1 MNPQFFVEFSAIIVL
16 VAVVNYWLL
25 FPTLVMAII
34 FYFLRHVYTNTARS
48 IKRVEASTRSPIFS
62 HANASFQGLSTIRAF
77 GVEKILADEFD
88 KHQDLNTSAWY
99 LFLATTR
106 AFAQWLEMVCV
117 LYIAV
122 VTLSFLLVEDCKF
135 GL

>member
-48 IKRVEASTRSPIFS
+48 IKRVEASSMLRKNGLRFY
-62 HANASFQGLSTIRAF
+62 NLST
-77 GVEKILADEFD
+77 EFMLHFPCCCCCTFQRGAPFSPMQMHLSKD
-88 KHQDLNTSAWY
+88 SAPSVP
-99 LFLATTR
+99 
-106 AFAQWLEMVCV
+106 LEWKKYWQMS
-117 LYIAV
+117 LINIK
-122 VTLSFLLVEDCKF
+122 T
-135 GL
+135 